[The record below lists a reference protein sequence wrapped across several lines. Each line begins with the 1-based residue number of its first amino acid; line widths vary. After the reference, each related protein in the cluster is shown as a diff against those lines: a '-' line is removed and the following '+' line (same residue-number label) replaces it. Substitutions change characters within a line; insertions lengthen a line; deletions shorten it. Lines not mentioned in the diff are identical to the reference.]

1 MPKVFRSEAPE
12 ASLHNV
18 SSAVHPI
25 SRHEDTKLHTVP
37 WAASVF
43 HEINTQ
49 IQPNFHPHAAD
60 IGMYAVLTHG
70 LLPSARPAAGLQYRS
85 VQHRVAD
92 DTTPYHHSCAC
103 IQ

>member
-25 SRHEDTKLHTVP
+25 SRHEDTKLHTV
-37 WAASVF
+37 
-43 HEINTQ
+43 
-49 IQPNFHPHAAD
+49 PHAAD